1 MARIYSPDNNFVDIR
16 MRNPDYV
23 FNRGALDNHIV
34 DMALSEGAEI
44 IREKRFT
51 GYKAGK
57 NDVDVFFGDEKIN
70 AEYLIGADGANST
83 VAKLMGVG
91 RTFLYGVQA
100 RAEMKMQDTSLYTV
114 YLGMG
119 DFAWIVPEND
129 KIARVGIIGNKD
141 EVKKFNDFMDKKGC
155 KMIEYQGGLVPLYN
169 PRLRIQQG
177 RVMIIGD
184 AATQVKPTTYGGI
197 VPGMMAARQL
207 AKNPDEYEVNFRKTV
222 GKDLKLGLRIRKM
235 LNKFKLEDYNRL
247 VKLCKQDRV
256 IRILNNANRDYPS
269 SFMLKL
275 MIAEPRF
282 MRYALQLIK

>member
-1 MARIYSPDNNFVDIR
+1 
-16 MRNPDYV
+16 
-23 FNRGALDNHIV
+23 
-34 DMALSEGAEI
+34 
-44 IREKRFT
+44 
-51 GYKAGK
+51 
-57 NDVDVFFGDEKIN
+57 
-70 AEYLIGADGANST
+70 
-83 VAKLMGVG
+83 
-91 RTFLYGVQA
+91 
-100 RAEMKMQDTSLYTV
+100 MKMQDTSLYTV